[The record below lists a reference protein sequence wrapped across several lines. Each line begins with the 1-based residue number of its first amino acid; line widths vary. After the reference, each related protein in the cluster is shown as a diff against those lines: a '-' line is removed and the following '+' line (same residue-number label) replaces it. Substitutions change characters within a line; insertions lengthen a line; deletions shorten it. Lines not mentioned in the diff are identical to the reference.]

1 MDNSKQNG
9 YGLIEIIIVS
19 SIGIIVFL
27 SVSVFLNSFL
37 RIAIHNINTT
47 EALFLAKSSLE
58 QARAIRDE
66 DWANIS
72 SLNIDDSYHFDSDE
86 ASPEKWEAQLG
97 TKSENKYTIWITV
110 SEVQRDGDDDI
121 VLVGGT
127 DDNTLKITS
136 NVSWLTPNG
145 TEQISLFGYLTN
157 F

>member
-136 NVSWLTPNG
+136 NVSWPTPNG
-145 TEQISLFGYLTN
+145 MEQISLFGYLTN